1 MRGSSYS
8 LLVIFGLLTALLVA
22 GTLGFRIVEGVPW
35 FDAFYMALI
44 TLTTV
49 GYEETIVL
57 SPQGR
62 VFNTFLMLGGV
73 TSLFV
78 SVGILAD
85 FVIKLELA
93 NYFGRRRR
101 SRMLGRLRDH
111 YIVCGGGRVGRGVVE
126 EFLKHDAPVVIVD
139 YNKSRLQWA
148 IERDIPTIVADATHD
163 ETLRDARIGSARG
176 LVAAIGSDAANVYI
190 ILAARSLNPG
200 LRISSRS
207 SDEEAEEKLRIAGA
221 STVLTPYRFIGHWLA
236 QAMLRPEVLSF
247 LDVASAF
254 SKSSAELEVGQA
266 TLGPSTDIAGKTLA
280 ETQIRTR
287 YSVIVLGIQKGTD
300 VRMRFNPSGD
310 TRIEIGDT
318 LVALGDVADLK
329 RMEIDVEK

>member
-1 MRGSSYS
+1 M
-8 LLVIFGLLTALLVA
+8 
-22 GTLGFRIVEGVPW
+22 
-35 FDAFYMALI
+35 
-44 TLTTV
+44 
-49 GYEETIVL
+49 
-57 SPQGR
+57 
-62 VFNTFLMLGGV
+62 
-73 TSLFV
+73 
-78 SVGILAD
+78 
-85 FVIKLELA
+85 
-93 NYFGRRRR
+93 
-101 SRMLGRLRDH
+101 
-111 YIVCGGGRVGRGVVE
+111 GRGVVE

-139 YNKSRLQWA
+139 NNKSRLQWA

-163 ETLRDARIGSARG
+163 ETLREARIGSARG

-190 ILAARSLNPG
+190 ILDARSLNPG

-236 QAMLRPEVLSF
+236 QAMLRPQVLSF
-247 LDVASAF
+247 LDVASVF

-287 YSVIVLGIQKGTD
+287 YGVIVLGIQKGTD
-300 VRMRFNPSGD
+300 ERMRFNPSGD
-310 TRIEIGDT
+310 TRIEKGDT
-318 LVALGDVADLK
+318 LVAMGDVADLK

>member
-8 LLVIFGLLTALLVA
+8 LLVIFGLLTALLIA
-22 GTLGFRIVEGVPW
+22 GTIGFRIVEGVPW

-111 YIVCGGGRVGRGVVE
+111 
-126 EFLKHDAPVVIVD
+126 
-139 YNKSRLQWA
+139 
-148 IERDIPTIVADATHD
+148 
-163 ETLRDARIGSARG
+163 
-176 LVAAIGSDAANVYI
+176 
-190 ILAARSLNPG
+190 
-200 LRISSRS
+200 
-207 SDEEAEEKLRIAGA
+207 
-221 STVLTPYRFIGHWLA
+221 
-236 QAMLRPEVLSF
+236 
-247 LDVASAF
+247 
-254 SKSSAELEVGQA
+254 
-266 TLGPSTDIAGKTLA
+266 
-280 ETQIRTR
+280 
-287 YSVIVLGIQKGTD
+287 
-300 VRMRFNPSGD
+300 
-310 TRIEIGDT
+310 
-318 LVALGDVADLK
+318 
-329 RMEIDVEK
+329 

>member
-8 LLVIFGLLTALLVA
+8 LLLIFGLLTALLVA

-101 SRMLGRLRDH
+101 SRMLGMLRDH

-139 YNKSRLQWA
+139 NNKSRLQWA

-163 ETLRDARIGSARG
+163 ETLREARIGSARG

-236 QAMLRPEVLSF
+236 QAMLRPQVC
-247 LDVASAF
+247 
-254 SKSSAELEVGQA
+254 
-266 TLGPSTDIAGKTLA
+266 
-280 ETQIRTR
+280 
-287 YSVIVLGIQKGTD
+287 
-300 VRMRFNPSGD
+300 
-310 TRIEIGDT
+310 
-318 LVALGDVADLK
+318 
-329 RMEIDVEK
+329 

>member
-1 MRGSSYS
+1 M
-8 LLVIFGLLTALLVA
+8 
-22 GTLGFRIVEGVPW
+22 
-35 FDAFYMALI
+35 
-44 TLTTV
+44 
-49 GYEETIVL
+49 
-57 SPQGR
+57 
-62 VFNTFLMLGGV
+62 
-73 TSLFV
+73 
-78 SVGILAD
+78 
-85 FVIKLELA
+85 
-93 NYFGRRRR
+93 
-101 SRMLGRLRDH
+101 
-111 YIVCGGGRVGRGVVE
+111 GRGVVE
-126 EFLKHDAPVVIVD
+126 EFRRNDAPVLIVD
-139 YNKSRLQWA
+139 NNKSRLQWA

-280 ETQIRTR
+280 ETQIGAR
-287 YSVIVLGIQKGTD
+287 YGVIVLGIQKGTD